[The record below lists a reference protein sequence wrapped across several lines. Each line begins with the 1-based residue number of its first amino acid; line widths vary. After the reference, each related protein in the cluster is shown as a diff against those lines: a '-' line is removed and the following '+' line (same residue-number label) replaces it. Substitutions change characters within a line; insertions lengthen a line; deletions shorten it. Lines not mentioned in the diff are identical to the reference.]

1 MMRSSLRQMKTI
13 AIGHLSANDSGDL
26 DFKKNCNYLSPLS
39 DMTLY
44 NFFAEKKY
52 HVVQHVKRS

>member
-1 MMRSSLRQMKTI
+1 MMQSSLRQMKTI

-26 DFKKNCNYLSPLS
+26 DLKKIATICHLCQTWHSTISL
-39 DMTLY
+39 LK
-44 NFFAEKKY
+44 KKY